1 MPKQAISNAKDKMAK
16 AITGYSREL
25 ASIRA
30 GRANASLLD
39 RITVD
44 YYGAPTP
51 VNQLAGI
58 SVPEARLLVIQPYDK
73 TSLGDIE
80 KAILKSDL
88 GLNPTNDGNIIRI
101 SIPALTEERRKELV
115 KVVKKAAEEAKVV
128 IRNVRRD
135 GNDDLKKLEK
145 AGDITEDGLRGYSED
160 IQKLT
165 DENINKIDE
174 RERKRDFGSII
185 FKSALVREKDRTNVL
200 CMIRESFQ
208 YRRTLYQL
216 GGFFTQGKG
225 ND

>member
-1 MPKQAISNAKDKMAK
+1 MPKQVISNVKDKMAK
-16 AITGYSREL
+16 AITAYSREL

-39 RITVD
+39 RISVD

-88 GLNPTNDGNIIRI
+88 GLNPTSDGNIIRI

-145 AGDITEDGLRGYSED
+145 AGDITEDELRGYSED

-174 RERKRDFGSII
+174 MTK
-185 FKSALVREKDRTNVL
+185 EKEKEILEV
-200 CMIRESFQ
+200 
-208 YRRTLYQL
+208 
-216 GGFFTQGKG
+216 
-225 ND
+225 